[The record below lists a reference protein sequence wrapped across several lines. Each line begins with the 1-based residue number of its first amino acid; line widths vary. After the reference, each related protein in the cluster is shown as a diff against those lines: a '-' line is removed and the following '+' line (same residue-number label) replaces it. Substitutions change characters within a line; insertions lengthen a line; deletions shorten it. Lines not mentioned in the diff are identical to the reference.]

1 MKYKQDTKSVDNTYC
16 VTTERFWPEGDK
28 EYKVVGWNIYV
39 EVCDEDG
46 NYHMEVW
53 DIRNAIAN
61 QIDEEL
67 YYAYG
72 DGEE

>member
-53 DIRNAIAN
+53 NIRNAIAN

-67 YYAYG
+67 YYVYG
-72 DGEE
+72 DDEE

>member
-1 MKYKQDTKSVDNTYC
+1 MKYCQTTESVDNTHC

-67 YYAYG
+67 YYVYG
-72 DGEE
+72 DEEE

>member
-39 EVCDEDG
+39 EVCDEHG

-53 DIRNAIAN
+53 NIRNAIAN

-67 YYAYG
+67 YYVYG
-72 DGEE
+72 DDEE